1 MIVAV
6 KRKDPKK
13 LLIKVASIVAVIIM
27 FYTYYNHMSEEFV
40 RQELQ
45 AKQEKIEESLSEK
58 KRNRSKA
65 IERIIY
71 REVETAVNL
80 IGQEYVQ
87 MVKVLNRRILI
98 VCDVSTNLEPLQVRY
113 GSMALIRSDLNNI
126 KIAIDLKY
134 VIESKLNEENS

>member
-13 LLIKVASIVAVIIM
+13 LLIKAASIVAVIIM

>member
-13 LLIKVASIVAVIIM
+13 IIIKIISIVAVIIM
-27 FYTYYNHMSEEFV
+27 FSMYYDHMSEEFSK
-40 RQELQ
+40 QEMQ
-45 AKQEKIEESLSEK
+45 AKNDKIEESISEK
-58 KRNRSKA
+58 KRNQSKT
-65 IERIIY
+65 IEKLIF
-71 REVETAVNL
+71 REVETAIDL

-87 MVKVLNRRILI
+87 KVKVINQKILI
-98 VCDVSTNLEPLQVRY
+98 VCDVNTDLEALKVRY
-113 GSMALIRSDLNNI
+113 GTMALIRSELQNI

>member
-13 LLIKVASIVAVIIM
+13 FLIKVASIVAVIIM
-27 FYTYYNHMSEEFV
+27 FYTYYSHMSEEFAQ
-40 RQELQ
+40 QEIQ

-71 REVETAVNL
+71 REVETAVDL

-98 VCDVSTNLEPLQVRY
+98 VCDVSTNLEPLKVRY